1 MRVSHTLWST
11 WICEQLRWS
20 ACGSHSKASEGVTGI
35 ISPTS
40 PRRSGGV
47 TGGGKEGL
55 LPFFLLLDNLQIPLP
70 RRYSIPCE
78 MQIFFAHFRWD
89 FPLFP
94 QLFWPKA
101 EDLVPI
107 LLSGPHRGIISSN
120 TTIQS
125 CFIQS
130 SVHLH
135 LKPLWI
141 LPLPDRSVWLGT
153 GGTVHDHHRVG
164 WAPKGERKIAQKWP
178 ANMPST
184 ESFRS
189 ESVLGKLREPT
200 KSRKSQGFVY
210 NVLPT
215 WKCSRRSK
223 NEY

>member
-20 ACGSHSKASEGVTGI
+20 ACGSTSKASEGVTGI

-70 RRYSIPCE
+70 RGYSIPCE

-94 QLFWPKA
+94 QLFWSKA

-120 TTIQS
+120 TQFTWGMCQS
-125 CFIQS
+125 CFMQS

-141 LPLPDRSVWLGT
+141 LPLPDRSVWLGI
-153 GGTVHDHHRVG
+153 GGTIHDHHRVEG
-164 WAPKGERKIAQKWP
+164 HSSTHWAPKGERKIAKKMTRKHAQHK
-178 ANMPST
+178 
-184 ESFRS
+184 
-189 ESVLGKLREPT
+189 
-200 KSRKSQGFVY
+200 KSPVGIS
-210 NVLPT
+210 L
-215 WKCSRRSK
+215 
-223 NEY
+223 